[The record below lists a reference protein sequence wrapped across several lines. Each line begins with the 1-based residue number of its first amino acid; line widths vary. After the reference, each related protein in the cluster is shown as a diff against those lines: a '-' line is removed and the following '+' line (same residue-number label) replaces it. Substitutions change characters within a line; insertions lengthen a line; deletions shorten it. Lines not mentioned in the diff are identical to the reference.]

1 VDFAKSNELYLC
13 NYCCGNQAERLEK
26 LKAERD
32 AKRALLP
39 PREDGE
45 IAASTAAAAA
55 TGSSSNAAAV
65 ADGDV
70 DGDAE
75 SRHSTME
82 KRLGTSCTLLLY
94 STSQHAS
101 CCTVQVSMLPAASY
115 CTRSGIAVWCVCA
128 TMQL

>member
-13 NYCCGNQAERLEK
+13 DCCCGNQAERLEK

-45 IAASTAAAAA
+45 IAATTAATTAAAA

-82 KRLGTSCTLLLY
+82 KRLGICTLYNLL
-94 STSQHAS
+94 SVL
-101 CCTVQVSMLPAASY
+101 CCN
-115 CTRSGIAVWCVCA
+115 
-128 TMQL
+128 